1 MQSQRHPAQRRLH
14 RSAARIALD
23 APASRGLM
31 ARVPADPPSAP
42 AGPRPALVIT
52 ALVLVAL
59 NLRSVITSVGPVSDE
74 LRADLGISRAL
85 AGLVSSVP
93 VLCMGVFAPLAGA
106 VGARLGVER
115 TVAACLA
122 LIGLATA
129 LRLAQL
135 GIAALLA
142 TAVAAGIGIA
152 VSKPVIAAFIK
163 QRFPTRAA
171 PIMGLFTMG
180 LTLGAAL
187 AAGASAPLRALSG
200 SWRVALGSWAVLA
213 VVALVAWGLVTAD
226 ARTQAPRVAS
236 ARLPWGRARAWL
248 LVAYFGLQSSLYYA
262 IMAWLAPR
270 YTELG
275 VDEQRAGVLVTL
287 VGLTQIGAS
296 VGVPMLAAR
305 SLDRRPWLVLSALM
319 EAAGLGGVACAP
331 LAAPWIWAVLLGLG
345 TGGLFALALTLP
357 LDDADSPQEAGAL
370 TAMMF
375 CGGYLIAGS
384 GPFVIGA
391 VRDASGSYRGA
402 FTWLMGVSAVV
413 ALLALGLGPRRRAVA
428 ASAAVLGGSSA
439 SSTTGT

>member
-1 MQSQRHPAQRRLH
+1 
-14 RSAARIALD
+14 
-23 APASRGLM
+23 M
-31 ARVPADPPSAP
+31 ARVPAAPPSAP
-42 AGPRPALVIT
+42 AGPRPALVTT

-59 NLRSVITSVGPVSDE
+59 NLRAVITSVGPVSDD

-85 AGLVSSVP
+85 AGLLSSVP

-142 TAVAAGIGIA
+142 TAVAAGLGIA
-152 VSKPVIAAFIK
+152 VVKPVIATFIK

-171 PIMGLFTMG
+171 PVMGLFTMG

-213 VVALVAWGLVTAD
+213 VVALVAWRLVTAN
-226 ARTQAPRVAS
+226 AHTQAPLIAS
-236 ARLPWGRARAWL
+236 ARLPWSRPRAWL
-248 LVAYFGLQSSLYYA
+248 LVGFFGLQSSLYYA

-275 VDEQRAGVLVTL
+275 IDEQRAGVLLTL
-287 VGLTQIGAS
+287 VGLAQIAAS
-296 VGVPMLAAR
+296 LGVPMLAAR
-305 SLDRRPWLVLSALM
+305 SLDRRPWLVLSALL
-319 EAAGLGGVACAP
+319 EGAGLAGVAFAP
-331 LAAPWIWAVLLGLG
+331 LAAPWAWAGLLGVG

-402 FTWLMGVSAVV
+402 FAWLMVAGLAV
-413 ALLALGLGPRRRAVA
+413 ALVALGLGPRRPGAGASEA
-428 ASAAVLGGSSA
+428 AAPEKVKAEVG
-439 SSTTGT
+439 